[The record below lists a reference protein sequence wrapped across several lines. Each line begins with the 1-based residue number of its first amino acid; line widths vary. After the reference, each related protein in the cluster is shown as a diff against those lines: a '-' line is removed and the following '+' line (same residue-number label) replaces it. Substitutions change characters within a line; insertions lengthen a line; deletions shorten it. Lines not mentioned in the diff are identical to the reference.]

1 MYLHKEISIEKAVR
15 MFLSIYLRPLVS
27 KVFIAM
33 FEDDLDSIDTISK
46 FVKEMQEEARGI
58 IRDEGG
64 QLSLPFVV

>member
-1 MYLHKEISIEKAVR
+1 

-46 FVKEMQEEARGI
+46 FVKEMEDEARGI
-58 IRDEGG
+58 VQDEDG
-64 QLSLPFVV
+64 QLMIPFGS